1 MASPTRWTW
10 IWASSR
16 SWWWTGKPG
25 MLQSTGRKESDTT
38 ERLNW
43 TEITFPKVLSRS
55 FLMSHWSALLVTCS
69 LLDQSLVKGEVMARQ
84 AEPVVTHH
92 VGGVFLH
99 APAPSHSPWKTFI
112 FFFPSKEVTGK
123 STNDSASRVCHI
135 ISQDWVPLTVFYP
148 LITTH
153 RIYSALCGHRNS
165 WFNVFGFAFYEK
177 AKFGLPSDKVMV
189 EFSASCQEQ
198 TLKKSWVGS
207 ALKCEQSIVVAK
219 SWFILW
225 PKGFTPALLI
235 DAQPGHTKK
244 PPAMRVVLRRL
255 LWRL

>member
-1 MASPTRWTW
+1 MLTLRPITGQGGGDCQTG
-10 IWASSR
+10 WASCDSPCGG
-16 SWWWTGKPG
+16 TVP
-25 MLQSTGRKESDTT
+25 
-38 ERLNW
+38 
-43 TEITFPKVLSRS
+43 
-55 FLMSHWSALLVTCS
+55 TCPCS
-69 LLDQSLVKGEVMARQ
+69 QPLTLEN
-84 AEPVVTHH
+84 
-92 VGGVFLH
+92 
-99 APAPSHSPWKTFI
+99 I
-112 FFFPSKEVTGK
+112 YFFFPSKEVTGK

-165 WFNVFGFAFYEK
+165 WFNVYGFAFYEK

-235 DAQPGHTKK
+235 NAQPGHTKK